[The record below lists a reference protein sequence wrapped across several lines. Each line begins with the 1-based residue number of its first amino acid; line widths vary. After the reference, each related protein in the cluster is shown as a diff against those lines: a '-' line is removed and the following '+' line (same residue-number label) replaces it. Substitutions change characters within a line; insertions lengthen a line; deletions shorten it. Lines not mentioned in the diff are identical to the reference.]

1 MYSVKSNLGTA
12 VNVATTNE
20 RDKQIMWFIA
30 VRGEVFFKELEESNM
45 MAKSTLSKHLRSLR
59 DQKLVARVISK
70 RRQLGPH
77 DVVYVVTSKGK
88 KILTPRE
95 MRMTSLEDWYSKL

>member
-12 VNVATTNE
+12 VIIATTDQ
-20 RDKQIMWFIA
+20 RDMEIMGFIA

-59 DQKLVARVISK
+59 DRKLVAKVISK
-70 RRQLGPH
+70 RRQLESH
-77 DVVYVVTSKGK
+77 DVVYVLTKKGK
-88 KILTPRE
+88 KAYFDKFGYHP
-95 MRMTSLEDWYSKL
+95 MDLEDFL